1 MIEIKGLTKSFGNK
15 IVLNDLNLTIPSHTI
30 FGLVG
35 INGAGK
41 STLLRIL
48 SNAYDKTSGEV
59 LIDGKPVSDVES
71 KKNIFFLPDE
81 PYSAHS
87 ETVNSLLD
95 FYKIMYDFETETFIK
110 YVKLFK
116 LDEAIEANYLN
127 ANISKFSKG
136 MKRQLLICIAL
147 AIAPKYLFLD
157 EAFDGLDPLARL
169 TFKKIILERM
179 EETEMTVIISSHSL
193 RELEDL
199 CDLYGLLDGGVIDN
213 TGGIEQSKESYQKY
227 QLAFEDEKSKEY
239 FENLNIVSYNRLG
252 RIVKIIV
259 KGDTEENY
267 QKIVAL
273 KPLVL
278 DKLPIDFEELFIIE
292 VESKGYL
299 KNE

>member
-1 MIEIKGLTKSFGNK
+1 MVNQL
-15 IVLNDLNLTIPSHTI
+15 
-30 FGLVG
+30 
-35 INGAGK
+35 A
-41 STLLRIL
+41 IL
-48 SNAYDKTSGEV
+48 KV
-59 LIDGKPVSDVES
+59 

-116 LDEAIEANYLN
+116 LDEAIGANYLN

-259 KGDTEENY
+259 KGDHEENY